1 MLSCMLEEEFTTNLP
16 LESYLRPFSL
26 LGFRNLGKTI
36 ACYLNSHD
44 YAGDENIAIVDYC
57 RHIVLIEELLKSY
70 E

>member
-1 MLSCMLEEEFTTNLP
+1 MLSCMLEEEFTINLP

-57 RHIVLIEELLKSY
+57 RHIKINRGVIKIL
-70 E
+70 